1 MKSNTINIQPIRKLI
16 AGSCLFIFFMM
27 MLFWSCST
35 TRNLP
40 EGEILYTGIRKIEIQ
55 HKDSTKAGQTAL
67 EEIEAALAYPP
78 NNALLGSSSIRTPF
92 PFGLWIYNAF
102 VKKEGKLGKW
112 IFNNLA
118 AKPVLIST
126 VNPDVRVKIAQNLLR
141 EYG

>member
-27 MLFWSCST
+27 MLFSSCST

-102 VKKEGKLGKW
+102 VKKK
-112 IFNNLA
+112 
-118 AKPVLIST
+118 
-126 VNPDVRVKIAQNLLR
+126 VN
-141 EYG
+141 

>member
-1 MKSNTINIQPIRKLI
+1 MLNNTKPH
-16 AGSCLFIFFMM
+16 
-27 MLFWSCST
+27 
-35 TRNLP
+35 
-40 EGEILYTGIRKIEIQ
+40 EGEILYTGIKKIEIQ

-141 EYG
+141 EYGYFNGTTAYITIPNEKDSLA